1 MSEDGEGKGW
11 LREIQ
16 NAGRKTDE
24 SILRCRKERKMVE
37 RGRRARDRE
46 IRVAEGNIF
55 VAEGKKGGR
64 GAKRLAEGSQRG
76 IRKVGSLG

>member
-1 MSEDGEGKGW
+1 MSEDGGSARGGKGW

-16 NAGRKTDE
+16 NAGRQTDE

-46 IRVAEGNIF
+46 IRVEEGNIIA
-55 VAEGKKGGR
+55 AEGKKGGMAR
-64 GAKRLAEGSQRG
+64 RVAEG
-76 IRKVGSLG
+76 